1 MDGLDALRKRGVIF
15 THDVLWVPLTIA
27 LAYVLRFNLA
37 LPEAQYLGSMLLLI
51 AIAAPIHATTF
62 WLFGCYRGVW
72 RFASVPDL
80 MRIIK
85 AVTLGALATG
95 LAAFLF
101 TRLHGVPRSVLV
113 LYPILLVAGVM
124 GTRVMNR
131 VFKEQATLF
140 RMEGAD
146 INALIVGAGRG
157 GELLVRDLLR
167 HGPFLPVAFVDDD
180 PAKLGQDIHG
190 VRVRG
195 TLQDLPELIPSLQVQ
210 TVLIALPSASRQVMN
225 NVVNMCAEANVS
237 CRTLPALSELADG
250 QVEVSRLRPV
260 TVEDL
265 LGRDPVHLNEPEIA
279 EFLKGQCVLVTGG
292 GGSIGSE
299 LCRQI
304 AAYGPSR
311 LIVFDQGEFNLYNVD
326 HDLRRHYPQV
336 RIHAVLGDVR
346 DAPLVDL
353 VFRTFKPQVVFH
365 AAAYKHVPLVEDNP
379 LEGVSNNV
387 FGTRVL
393 ADAALRYGTKNFVL
407 ISTDKTVNPVNYM
420 GASKRVCELYCQSL
434 NAEGE
439 THFITTR
446 FGNVL
451 GSCGSVVPL
460 FERQIAEGGPVTV
473 THPDI
478 TRYFMTIPEAVGL
491 ILQAGAMGRGG
502 EIYVLDMGEPIRIR
516 DLAEKMIR
524 LSGLHP
530 DHDVKIEYTGL
541 RHGEKLHEELFYA
554 EEELRG
560 TGHPK
565 LLLAGGAPVD
575 GAHLREALEDMAT
588 AVKSG
593 SVEQLSTALRAV
605 IPSFTGA
612 TPSTLGFLRTIPGLR
627 VVK

>member
-1 MDGLDALRKRGVIF
+1 MDALHVLRKRWVIF
-15 THDVLWVPLTIA
+15 AHDVLWVPFTIA

-37 LPEAQYLGSMLLLI
+37 LPEPQYLGSMALLI
-51 AIAAPIHATTF
+51 ASAAPIHASTF

-80 MRIIK
+80 LRILK

-95 LAAFLF
+95 IAAFLF

-124 GTRVMNR
+124 GTRVLNR
-131 VFKEQATLF
+131 VVKEHTTLF

-167 HGPFLPVAFVDDD
+167 HGPFQPVAFVDDD
-180 PAKLGQDIHG
+180 PAKQGQDIHG

-195 TLQDLPELIPSLQVQ
+195 ALQDLHELIPSLQVQ
-210 TVLIALPSASRQVMN
+210 TVLIAMPSASRQVMN
-225 NVVNMCAEANVS
+225 NVVNICAEANVS

-250 QVEVSRLRPV
+250 QVEISRLRPV

-265 LGRDPVHLNEPEIA
+265 LGREPVHLNEPEIA

-299 LCRQI
+299 LSRQI

-311 LIVFDQGEFNLYNVD
+311 LIVLDSGEYNLYRID
-326 HDLRRHYPQV
+326 QDLRSGYSQV
-336 RIHAVLGDVR
+336 RIHSVLGDVR
-346 DAPLVDL
+346 DQALVDL
-353 VFRTFKPQVVFH
+353 LFRTFKPQVVFH

-387 FGTRVL
+387 FGTRTV
-393 ADAALRYGTKNFVL
+393 ADAALRYGARNFVL

-434 NAEGE
+434 NAQGQ

-451 GSCGSVVPL
+451 ASCGSVVPL
-460 FERQIAEGGPVTV
+460 FERQIAAGGPVTV

-530 DHDVKIEYTGL
+530 DQDVRIEYTGL

-565 LLLAGGAPVD
+565 LLLAGSGPVEPVKLQ
-575 GAHLREALEDMAT
+575 AALENMVA
-588 AVKSG
+588 AVKAG
-593 SVEQLSTALRAV
+593 SVEQLTAALHAV
-605 IPSFTGA
+605 IPSFAVAAPTA
-612 TPSTLGFLRTIPGLR
+612 PGFLRTNPGLR

>member
-1 MDGLDALRKRGVIF
+1 MDALPVLRKRWVIF
-15 THDVLWVPLTIA
+15 AHDVLWVPFTIA
-27 LAYVLRFNLA
+27 LAYILRFNLT
-37 LPEAQYLGSMLLLI
+37 LPDVQYISSMFMLL
-51 AIAAPIHATTF
+51 AIAAPIHAAAF

-80 MRIIK
+80 IRILK

-95 LAAFLF
+95 IAAFLF

-131 VFKEQATLF
+131 VLKERTTLF

-146 INALIVGAGRG
+146 DSALIVGAGRG

-167 HGPFLPVAFVDDD
+167 RGPFQPAAFVDDD
-180 PAKLGQDIHG
+180 PAKQGQDIHG

-195 TLQDLPELIPSLQVQ
+195 TLKDLPELISSLQVQ
-210 TVLIALPSASRQVMN
+210 TVLIALPSASRQVMSK
-225 NVVNMCAEANVS
+225 VVNMCAEANVS
-237 CRTLPALSELADG
+237 CRTLPSLSELADG

-265 LGRDPVHLNEPEIA
+265 LGRDPVYLNEPEIA
-279 EFLKGQCVLVTGG
+279 DFLKGQCVLITGA

-299 LCRQI
+299 LSRQI
-304 AAYGPSR
+304 ATYGPSR
-311 LIVFDQGEFNLYNVD
+311 LIVLDSGEYNLYRID
-326 HDLRRHYPQV
+326 QDLRSGYPQLRV
-336 RIHAVLGDVR
+336 HAVLGDVR
-346 DAPLVDL
+346 NSTLVDL

-379 LEGVSNNV
+379 LEGMSNNV
-387 FGTRVL
+387 FGTKTV
-393 ADAALRYGTKNFVL
+393 ADTALRYGTQKFVL

-420 GASKRVCELYCQSL
+420 GASKRLCEMYCQSL
-434 NAEGE
+434 NTEGE

-451 GSCGSVVPL
+451 GSCGSVIPL
-460 FERQIAEGGPVTV
+460 FERQIANGGPVTV

-516 DLAEKMIR
+516 DLAEKMIK
-524 LSGLHP
+524 LSGLHL
-530 DHDVKIEYTGL
+530 DSDIKIEYTGL
-541 RHGEKLHEELFYA
+541 RHGEKLHEELFYE

-565 LLLAGGAPVD
+565 LLLADSGPVSSV
-575 GAHLREALEDMAT
+575 GLQAALDDIVA
-588 AVKSG
+588 AVKDG
-593 SVEQLSTALRAV
+593 SMEQLTAAV
-605 IPSFTGA
+605 HAVVPSFAPT
-612 TPSTLGFLRTIPGLR
+612 TPASPGFLRTIPGLR